1 MKGKYSLP
9 WGVLG
14 CRRVEDRRVQ
24 EEARREQAKAEGG
37 WGCCQRRDKPTL
49 DESMERAVE
58 VRMATRRS
66 MELMSKG
73 RLNSIKSTGVD
84 SNSATS

>member
-1 MKGKYSLP
+1 M
-9 WGVLG
+9 
-14 CRRVEDRRVQ
+14 Q

-37 WGCCQRRDKPTL
+37 WGCCQRRDKPL

-73 RLNSIKSTGVD
+73 RLNSVKSTGVD
-84 SNSATS
+84 SNSAIS

>member
-1 MKGKYSLP
+1 M
-9 WGVLG
+9 G

-37 WGCCQRRDKPTL
+37 WGCCQRRDKHNL
-49 DESMERAVE
+49 DESIERAVE

-84 SNSATS
+84 SNSAIS